1 MEQAVVVEGGI
12 LTGEKIK
19 IKNKSPSTSPAKS
32 IKNKTEGI
40 TNSSESNQENT
51 EIANVKQQAVAV
63 KRRHSA
69 GKINFI

>member
-69 GKINFI
+69 GKINVI

>member
-19 IKNKSPSTSPAKS
+19 IKNKSPSTSPIKS

-51 EIANVKQQAVAV
+51 EISNVKQQAVAV

>member
-32 IKNKTEGI
+32 IRNKTEGI

-51 EIANVKQQAVAV
+51 EISNVKQQAVAV

-69 GKINFI
+69 GKINFT